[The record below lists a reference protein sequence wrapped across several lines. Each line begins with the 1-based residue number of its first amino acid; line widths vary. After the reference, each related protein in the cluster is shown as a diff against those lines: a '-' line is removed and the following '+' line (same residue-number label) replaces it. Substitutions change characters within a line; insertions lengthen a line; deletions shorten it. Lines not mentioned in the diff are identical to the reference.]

1 MLSVRQMLSEK
12 GSAVVSITPD
22 TSVFDALKIMNE
34 KNIGAVLVMEDEE
47 LVGIFSERDYA
58 RKVILAGRSSKT
70 TEVKELMT
78 CKVYCID
85 PSRTIQDVMELM
97 NEHRFR
103 HVPVMESKKVIGVL
117 SSGDVMRGVVAE
129 QKNTIESLES
139 YLLRQ

>member
-22 TSVFDALKIMNE
+22 TSVFDALKVMNE
-34 KNIGAVLVMEDEE
+34 KNIGVVLVMEDEE

>member
-1 MLSVRQMLSEK
+1 M
-12 GSAVVSITPD
+12 
-22 TSVFDALKIMNE
+22 FDALKVMSE

-47 LVGIFSERDYA
+47 LLGIFSERDYA

-78 CKVYCID
+78 SKVYCID

-97 NEHRFR
+97 NDQRVR
-103 HVPVMESKKVIGVL
+103 HVPVMENEKVIGVL

-129 QKNTIESLES
+129 QKNTIDSLES

>member
-12 GSAVVSITPD
+12 GSAVVSITPN
-22 TSVFDALKIMNE
+22 TSVFDALKVMRE
-34 KNIGAVLVMEDEE
+34 KNIGAVLVMEEEE
-47 LVGIFSERDYA
+47 LLGIFSERDYA

-70 TEVKELMT
+70 TEVQELMT
-78 CKVYCID
+78 SKVYCID

-97 NEHRFR
+97 NDHGFR
-103 HVPVMESKKVIGVL
+103 HVPVMENEKVIGVL

-129 QKNTIESLES
+129 QKNTIDSLES

>member
-12 GSAVVSITPD
+12 GSAVVSITPN
-22 TSVFDALKIMNE
+22 TSVFDALKVMSE

-47 LVGIFSERDYA
+47 LLGIFSERDYA

-103 HVPVMESKKVIGVL
+103 HVPVMESEKVIGVL

-129 QKNTIESLES
+129 QKNTIDSLES

>member
-103 HVPVMESKKVIGVL
+103 HVPVMESEKVVGVL

>member
-1 MLSVRQMLSEK
+1 
-12 GSAVVSITPD
+12 
-22 TSVFDALKIMNE
+22 
-34 KNIGAVLVMEDEE
+34 
-47 LVGIFSERDYA
+47 
-58 RKVILAGRSSKT
+58 
-70 TEVKELMT
+70 
-78 CKVYCID
+78 
-85 PSRTIQDVMELM
+85 MELM

>member
-12 GSAVVSITPD
+12 GSAVVSIAPD
-22 TSVFDALKIMNE
+22 TSVFDALKVMSE
-34 KNIGAVLVMEDEE
+34 KNIGAVLVMEDEV
-47 LVGIFSERDYA
+47 LLGIFSERDYA

-70 TEVKELMT
+70 TNVKELMT
-78 CKVYCID
+78 SKVYCID
-85 PSRTIQDVMELM
+85 PSRTIQDVLELM

-103 HVPVMESKKVIGVL
+103 HVPVMESEKVIGVL

-129 QKNTIESLES
+129 QKNTIDSLEN

>member
-12 GSAVVSITPD
+12 GSAVVSITPN
-22 TSVFDALKIMNE
+22 TSVFDALKVMSE

-47 LVGIFSERDYA
+47 LLGIFSERDYA

-78 CKVYCID
+78 SKVYCID

-97 NEHRFR
+97 NDHRFR
-103 HVPVMESKKVIGVL
+103 HVPVMENKKVIGVL

-129 QKNTIESLES
+129 QKNTIDSLES

>member
-22 TSVFDALKIMNE
+22 TSVFDALKVMNE

-58 RKVILAGRSSKT
+58 RKVILAGRSSKI

-103 HVPVMESKKVIGVL
+103 HVPVVESEKVIGVL

>member
-12 GSAVVSITPD
+12 GSAVVSITPN
-22 TSVFDALKIMNE
+22 TSVFDALKVMSE
-34 KNIGAVLVMEDEE
+34 KNIGAVLVMEDKE
-47 LVGIFSERDYA
+47 LLGIFSERDYA

-103 HVPVMESKKVIGVL
+103 HVPVMESEKVIGVL

-129 QKNTIESLES
+129 QKNTIDSLES

>member
-12 GSAVVSITPD
+12 GSAVVSINPN
-22 TSVFDALKIMNE
+22 TSVFDALEVMSE
-34 KNIGAVLVMEDEE
+34 KNIGAVLVMEEEE
-47 LVGIFSERDYA
+47 LLGIFSERDYA

-70 TEVKELMT
+70 TKVKELMT
-78 CKVYCID
+78 IKVYCID
-85 PSRTIQDVMELM
+85 PSRTIQDVLELM

-103 HVPVMESKKVIGVL
+103 HVPVMESEKVIGVL

-129 QKNTIESLES
+129 QKNTIDSLEN

>member
-22 TSVFDALKIMNE
+22 TSVFDALKVMNE

-58 RKVILAGRSSKT
+58 RKVILAGRSSKI

-97 NEHRFR
+97 NEHGFR
-103 HVPVMESKKVIGVL
+103 HVPVVESEKVIGVL

>member
-12 GSAVVSITPD
+12 GSAVVSITPN
-22 TSVFDALKIMNE
+22 TSVFDALKVMSE
-34 KNIGAVLVMEDEE
+34 KNIGAVLVMEEEE
-47 LVGIFSERDYA
+47 LLGIFSERDYA

-78 CKVYCID
+78 SKVYCID

-97 NEHRFR
+97 NDRRFR
-103 HVPVMESKKVIGVL
+103 HVPVMENEKVIGVL

-129 QKNTIESLES
+129 QKNTIDSLES

>member
-22 TSVFDALKIMNE
+22 TSVFNALKVMNE

-58 RKVILAGRSSKT
+58 RKVILAGRSSKN

-103 HVPVMESKKVIGVL
+103 HVPVMESEKVIGVL

>member
-22 TSVFDALKIMNE
+22 TSVFNALKVMNE

-58 RKVILAGRSSKT
+58 RKVILAGRSSKN

-103 HVPVMESKKVIGVL
+103 HVPVMESEKVIGIL

>member
-12 GSAVVSITPD
+12 GSVVVSITPN
-22 TSVFDALKIMNE
+22 TSVFDALKVMSEN
-34 KNIGAVLVMEDEE
+34 NIGAVLVMEDEE

-58 RKVILAGRSSKT
+58 RKVILAGRSSKI

>member
-58 RKVILAGRSSKT
+58 RKVILTGRSSKT

-103 HVPVMESKKVIGVL
+103 HVPVMESEKVIGVL

>member
-12 GSAVVSITPD
+12 GSAVVSINPN
-22 TSVFDALKIMNE
+22 TSVFDALEVMSE
-34 KNIGAVLVMEDEE
+34 KNIGAVLVMEDKE

-58 RKVILAGRSSKT
+58 RKVILTGRSSKT

-103 HVPVMESKKVIGVL
+103 HVPVMESEKVIGVL

>member
-12 GSAVVSITPD
+12 GSVVVSITPN
-22 TSVFDALKIMNE
+22 TSVFDALKVMSE
-34 KNIGAVLVMEDEE
+34 KNVGAVLVMEDEE
-47 LVGIFSERDYA
+47 LLGIFSERDYA

-78 CKVYCID
+78 SKVYCID

-97 NEHRFR
+97 NDHRFR
-103 HVPVMESKKVIGVL
+103 HVPVMENEKVIGVL

-129 QKNTIESLES
+129 QKNTIDSLES

>member
-12 GSAVVSITPD
+12 GSAVVSITPS
-22 TSVFDALKIMNE
+22 TSVFDALKVMSE
-34 KNIGAVLVMEDEE
+34 KNIGVVLVMEEEE
-47 LVGIFSERDYA
+47 LLGIFSERDYA

-103 HVPVMESKKVIGVL
+103 HVPVMESEKVIGVL

-129 QKNTIESLES
+129 QKNTIDSLES

>member
-12 GSAVVSITPD
+12 GSAVVSITPN
-22 TSVFDALKIMNE
+22 TSVFDALKVMSE
-34 KNIGAVLVMEDEE
+34 KNIGAVLVMEEEE
-47 LVGIFSERDYA
+47 LLGIFSERDYA

-78 CKVYCID
+78 SKVYCID
-85 PSRTIQDVMELM
+85 PSRTILDVMELM
-97 NEHRFR
+97 NDHRFR
-103 HVPVMESKKVIGVL
+103 HVPVMENEKVIGVL

-129 QKNTIESLES
+129 QKNTIDSLES

>member
-12 GSAVVSITPD
+12 GSAVVSITPN
-22 TSVFDALKIMNE
+22 TSVFDALKVMSE
-34 KNIGAVLVMEDEE
+34 KNIGAVLVMEEEE
-47 LVGIFSERDYA
+47 LLGIFSERDYA
-58 RKVILAGRSSKT
+58 RKLILAGRSSKM

-78 CKVYCID
+78 SKVYCID

-97 NEHRFR
+97 NDHRFR
-103 HVPVMESKKVIGVL
+103 HVPVMENEKVIGVL

-129 QKNTIESLES
+129 QKNTIDSLES

>member
-12 GSAVVSITPD
+12 GSAVVSIIPN
-22 TSVFDALKIMNE
+22 TSVFDALKVMSE

-47 LVGIFSERDYA
+47 LLGIFSERDYA

-70 TEVKELMT
+70 TEVKELIT
-78 CKVYCID
+78 SKVYCID

-97 NEHRFR
+97 NDHRFR
-103 HVPVMESKKVIGVL
+103 HVPVMENKKVIGVL

-129 QKNTIESLES
+129 QKNTIDSLES

>member
-22 TSVFDALKIMNE
+22 TSVFDALKVMNE

-103 HVPVMESKKVIGVL
+103 HVPVTESGKVIGVL

-129 QKNTIESLES
+129 QKNTIESLET

>member
-12 GSAVVSITPD
+12 GGAVVSITPD
-22 TSVFDALKIMNE
+22 TSVFDALKVMNE

-58 RKVILAGRSSKT
+58 RKVILAGRSSKN

-103 HVPVMESKKVIGVL
+103 HVPVMESEKVVGVL

>member
-22 TSVFDALKIMNE
+22 TSVFDALKVMNE

>member
-22 TSVFDALKIMNE
+22 TSVFDALNIMNE

-103 HVPVMESKKVIGVL
+103 HVPVMESEKVIGVL

>member
-22 TSVFDALKIMNE
+22 TSVFDALNIMNE

-58 RKVILAGRSSKT
+58 RKVILAGRSSKI

-103 HVPVMESKKVIGVL
+103 HVPVMESEKVIGVL

>member
-22 TSVFDALKIMNE
+22 TSVFDALKVMSE

-58 RKVILAGRSSKT
+58 RKVILAGRSSKI

-103 HVPVMESKKVIGVL
+103 HVPVMESEKVIGVL

>member
-22 TSVFDALKIMNE
+22 TSVFDALKVMNE

-58 RKVILAGRSSKT
+58 RKVILAGRSSKI

-85 PSRTIQDVMELM
+85 PSQTIQDVMELM

-103 HVPVMESKKVIGVL
+103 NVPVMESEKVIGVL